1 MTELAAPTPIAAAA
15 PIAPAVLVDPAP
27 PLKTRWNGW
36 LAALGPLLSLGVL
49 AAALY
54 QLRTLDIATLWAMM
68 PTGVGFWLAF
78 ALCYAISPL
87 SEWVIFRKLWTLPAN
102 GIVPLFRKLVCNELL
117 LGYLGEMYFYSWARR
132 HARITTAPFGAI
144 KDVSILSAIAGN
156 VFTLLLVIIAAPLF
170 ARLNVGMETTHFVT
184 SVVVILVSSL
194 VIFFFRGRL
203 FSLPG
208 RDLAFVAAIHTV
220 RIVVAIGLSAYLWH
234 EIVPA
239 VALSWWLLLGTI
251 RQILSRLPLMPNK
264 DVVFAGVV
272 TVLVG
277 AHGPIVDAIAL
288 VAALSLATHLIVGA
302 VLGASEVVRA
312 VVD

>member
-1 MTELAAPTPIAAAA
+1 MTDFAARAA
-15 PIAPAVLVDPAP
+15 PIESGAMLDPAP

-36 LAALGPLLSLGVL
+36 IAAVGPILSLGVL

-54 QLRTLDIATLWAMM
+54 QLRALDVATLWAMM
-68 PTGVGFWLAF
+68 PTGIGFWLAF
-78 ALCYAISPL
+78 AICYAISPI
-87 SEWVIFRKLWTLPAN
+87 SEWIIFRRLWTLPPS

-156 VFTLLLVIIAAPLF
+156 VFTLLLVVIAAPLF
-170 ARLNVGMETTHFVT
+170 ARLNVGMETKHFVT
-184 SVVVILVSSL
+184 SVIVILISSL
-194 VIFFFRGRL
+194 AIFFCRGRL

-208 RDLAFVAAIHTV
+208 RDLAFVAGVHAV

-264 DVVFAGVV
+264 DLVFAGVV

-302 VLGASEVVRA
+302 VLGASDVVRA
-312 VVD
+312 AMD

>member
-1 MTELAAPTPIAAAA
+1 MTTDLAAPLPAAGTS
-15 PIAPAVLVDPAP
+15 PVVDPAP
-27 PLKTRWNGW
+27 PLKTRWSGW
-36 LAALGPLLSLGVL
+36 VAAIGPILSLAVL

-54 QLRTLDIATLWAMM
+54 QLRALDVATLWRML
-68 PTGVGFWLAF
+68 PTNAGFWLAF
-78 ALCYAISPL
+78 AICYAISPI
-87 SEWVIFRKLWTLPAN
+87 SEWIIFRKLWTLPPG

-156 VFTLLLVIIAAPLF
+156 VFTLLLVIVAAPLF
-170 ARLNVGMETTHFVT
+170 ARLHVGMQASHFVI

-194 VIFFFRGRL
+194 VIFAFRGRL
-203 FSLPG
+203 FSLPR
-208 RDLAFVAAIHTV
+208 RDLAFVAGIHTV
-220 RIVVAIGLSAYLWH
+220 RIIVAIGLSAYLWH

-239 VALSWWLLLGTI
+239 VALSWWLLLGTL

-272 TVLVG
+272 TAMIG

-288 VAALSLATHLIVGA
+288 LAALSLATHLVVGA
-302 VLGASEVVRA
+302 VLGASDVVRT